1 MGVIMENVLNQTF
14 VCEYE
19 SLKMILLD
27 TYIHYLYFFL
37 PKNSCELGW
46 SGSSCNECITQPRCV
61 HGNCNGKAYGCDC
74 YEGWKG
80 LNCEIPICADG
91 CNLEHATCVKVI
103 KPRLLIL
110 NYY

>member
-1 MGVIMENVLNQTF
+1 
-14 VCEYE
+14 
-19 SLKMILLD
+19 MILLD
-27 TYIHYLYFFL
+27 TYLLFEFFP
-37 PKNSCELGW
+37 PKKSCELGW
-46 SGSSCNECITQPRCV
+46 TGSSCNECITQPRCV

-110 NYY
+110 NYYLIVKNLFPH

>member
-1 MGVIMENVLNQTF
+1 MCWTKHLF
-14 VCEYE
+14 V
-19 SLKMILLD
+19 SMRLLVMILLD
-27 TYIHYLYFFL
+27 TYLLFEFFP
-37 PKNSCELGW
+37 PKKSCELGW
-46 SGSSCNECITQPRCV
+46 TGSSCNECITQLRCV